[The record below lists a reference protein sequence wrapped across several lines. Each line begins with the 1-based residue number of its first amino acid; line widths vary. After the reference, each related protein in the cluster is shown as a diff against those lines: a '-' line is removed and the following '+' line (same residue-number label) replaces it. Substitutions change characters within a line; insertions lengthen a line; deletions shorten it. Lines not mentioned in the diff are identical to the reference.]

1 MMEKELVSILLATY
15 NPKIEYLRKQLESIN
30 KQDYPNIELIIC
42 DDFSKE
48 EIYHSI
54 IQLVEETVTRVPYKI
69 IRNKKNLGS
78 NKTFELLTKIGSG
91 DFYAYCDQDDIWEEH
106 KISSLVRKI
115 KSEEALICYSD
126 LSVINENDIII
137 SKSFKRFS
145 KRIQHVFGEKKYG
158 YFLRRNSISGCAMLI
173 RSDVAK
179 ESLPFPEY
187 KYYVHD
193 HWLTLFASCK
203 GKIAY
208 IEEPLVR
215 YRIHSNNQIGAK
227 IMQGIYNKED
237 YIYNKLYLEREKLA
251 YAQKRLTS
259 FQNEH
264 LQKEILKIQ
273 KFIENRIEFFEKL
286 SVKSMWKLIKNIN
299 YDPLLV
305 IFEILF
311 RLLPDRFSGA
321 ILSFAKR

>member
-1 MMEKELVSILLATY
+1 MGNELVSILLATY

-30 KQDYPNIELIIC
+30 EQDYLNMEIIIC
-42 DDFSKE
+42 DDCSKE
-48 EIYHSI
+48 EVYHSI
-54 IQLVEETVTRVPYKI
+54 IHLVEETITTVPYKI
-69 IRNKKNLGS
+69 IRNEKNLGS
-78 NKTFELLTKIGSG
+78 NRTFEILTKIGSG
-91 DFYAYCDQDDIWEEH
+91 DFYAYCDQDDIWEKH

-115 KSEEALICYSD
+115 MSEEAVVCYSD
-126 LSVINENDIII
+126 LSVIDENDITI

-145 KRIQHVFGEKKYG
+145 KRLQHVFGEKKYG
-158 YFLRRNSISGCAMLI
+158 YFLRRNSITGCTMLI

-227 IMQGIYNKED
+227 VMRGIYNKED
-237 YIYNKLYLEREKLA
+237 YIYKKLYLEREKLA
-251 YAQKRLTS
+251 YAQARLTS

-264 LQKEILKIQ
+264 LQKEILKTQ
-273 KFIENRIEFFEKL
+273 KFIENRIEFFEKV
-286 SVKSMWKLIKNIN
+286 SIKNMWNLVKNIS

-305 IFEILF
+305 TFEILF

-321 ILSFAKR
+321 ILSLAKR

>member
-1 MMEKELVSILLATY
+1 MGNELVSILLATY

-30 KQDYPNIELIIC
+30 KQDYLNMELIIC
-42 DDFSKE
+42 DDCSKKD
-48 EIYHSI
+48 IYQSI
-54 IQLVEETVTRVPYKI
+54 IQLVKKTITRVSYKI
-69 IRNKKNLGS
+69 IRNKENLGS
-78 NKTFELLTKIGSG
+78 NRTFELLTKMGSG

-106 KISSLVRKI
+106 KISCLVKKI
-115 KSEEALICYSD
+115 KSEKAIVCYSD
-126 LSVINENDIII
+126 LSVIDENDITI
-137 SKSFKRFS
+137 SKSFKSFS
-145 KRIQHVFGEKKYG
+145 KRLQHVFGEKKYG
-158 YFLRRNSISGCAMLI
+158 YFLRRNSITGCTMLI

-193 HWLTLFASCK
+193 HWLALFASCK

-227 IMQGIYNKED
+227 VMQGIYNKED
-237 YIYNKLYLEREKLA
+237 YIYKKLYLEREKLA
-251 YAQKRLTS
+251 YAQTRLTS

-264 LQKEILKIQ
+264 LQKEILKTQ
-273 KFIENRIEFFEKL
+273 KFIENRIEFFEKV
-286 SVKSMWKLIKNIN
+286 SVKSIWKLVRNIN
-299 YDPLLV
+299 NDPLLV
-305 IFEILF
+305 TFEILF
-311 RLLPDRFSGA
+311 RLLPDRLSGK